1 MRNNTSSKSNL
12 KLRILWRHHGEV
24 GGIRIAVPSTAPGGG
39 YEEARPKAILQAARY
54 PPTGD
59 AVAGL
64 LGAGVVSICGDG
76 GGPRSLP
83 L

>member
-12 KLRILWRHHGEV
+12 KLRICGAAMAR
-24 GGIRIAVPSTAPGGG
+24 GGTRIAFPSTAPGGG